1 MQATMTDTRIRKL
14 LAANMRR
21 AMVSRGW
28 TQTELSDASGEPAMN
43 ISRILNEKNTPK
55 VGTVQRLAQAL
66 GVGVDDLLQPAEKNS
81 RQSA

>member
-1 MQATMTDTRIRKL
+1 MTDTRIRRL

-21 AMVSRGW
+21 AMAARGW
-28 TQTELSDASGEPAMN
+28 NQVELSDASGESEMN

-66 GVGVDDLLQPAEKNS
+66 GTGVDDLLRPLPKNS
-81 RQSA
+81 RQTA